1 MHTTSSVSIEN
12 LCSLLILLI
21 IFASCGG
28 SGSDNSSEQTPSTTT
43 KNTSQ
48 EATEETPV
56 QNSTEEQETV
66 EPPQAVQDQPTDRVL
81 KEYPNGLIATLSN
94 EEVECL
100 NANVD
105 EMTLRQIEADLD
117 AGRPLQQGALDALS
131 TCNIANPEEAESTET
146 STETVQEV
154 DPRATIVNITSLN
167 QEGVSPHL
175 EVVDSTTLRM
185 FYSSEE
191 AGGLAVDLCDY
202 DLNCTRQGVVDFVQD
217 LTLVETVDGVRRGYF
232 VELNTETKN
241 KEIWTAVV
249 SEDGLTFS
257 DKVPL
262 GFIKGDYQAWG
273 VPDAVLLPD
282 GRVRIYWVDEPV
294 GMAGER
300 IVSATSETTKGVSFV
315 KDSGYRFENGYVD
328 LEVLK
333 AEEGDWE
340 AIFSFSPEKLPQTPQ
355 SLFYGTSTDGLSW
368 EFSGI
373 PISPLDMSYLDPTGV
388 VLSDGSYL
396 IVSAVASNELGTRKY
411 TLYSMQMTLP

>member
-1 MHTTSSVSIEN
+1 MKK
-12 LCSLLILLI
+12 LLILFI
-21 IFASCGG
+21 IFAACGG
-28 SGSDNSSEQTPSTTT
+28 SDSDNSTETSPSATSENTT
-43 KNTSQ
+43 Q
-48 EATEETPV
+48 ETTEETQS
-56 QNSTEEQETV
+56 QNSTEEQGTV

-146 STETVQEV
+146 ATETVQEI
-154 DPRATIVNITSLN
+154 DPRASIVNIKSLN

-202 DLNCTRQGVVDFVQD
+202 DLNCTRQGVVDYVQD
-217 LTLVETVDGVRRGYF
+217 LTLVKTVDGVRRGYF

-355 SLFYGTSTDGLSW
+355 SLFYGTSTDGLNW

-396 IVSAVASNELGTRKY
+396 IVTAVAPNELGTRKY

>member
-1 MHTTSSVSIEN
+1 MKRP
-12 LCSLLILLI
+12 LILLI
-21 IFASCGG
+21 IFAACGG
-28 SGSDNSSEQTPSTTT
+28 SGSDSPTEPSPSTTSAST
-43 KNTSQ
+43 NQ
-48 EATEETPV
+48 ETTEETQV
-56 QNSTEEQETV
+56 QNSTEEQGTI
-66 EPPQAVQDQPTDRVL
+66 EPPQAVQDQATDKVL

-146 STETVQEV
+146 VTETVQEV
-154 DPRATIVNITSLN
+154 DPRASIVNITSLN

-249 SEDGLTFS
+249 SENGLTFS

-294 GMAGER
+294 GMAGA
-300 IVSATSETTKGVSFV
+300 VSYTHLRAHET
-315 KDSGYRFENGYVD
+315 EAD
-328 LEVLK
+328 LVCRLLLEKKK
-333 AEEGDWE
+333 AARAG
-340 AIFSFSPEKLPQTPQ
+340 
-355 SLFYGTSTDGLSW
+355 
-368 EFSGI
+368 
-373 PISPLDMSYLDPTGV
+373 
-388 VLSDGSYL
+388 
-396 IVSAVASNELGTRKY
+396 
-411 TLYSMQMTLP
+411 

>member
-1 MHTTSSVSIEN
+1 M
-12 LCSLLILLI
+12 
-21 IFASCGG
+21 
-28 SGSDNSSEQTPSTTT
+28 
-43 KNTSQ
+43 
-48 EATEETPV
+48 
-56 QNSTEEQETV
+56 
-66 EPPQAVQDQPTDRVL
+66 
-81 KEYPNGLIATLSN
+81 
-94 EEVECL
+94 
-100 NANVD
+100 
-105 EMTLRQIEADLD
+105 
-117 AGRPLQQGALDALS
+117 
-131 TCNIANPEEAESTET
+131 
-146 STETVQEV
+146 
-154 DPRATIVNITSLN
+154 
-167 QEGVSPHL
+167 
-175 EVVDSTTLRM
+175 LRM

-217 LTLVETVDGVRRGYF
+217 LTLVETLDGVRRGYF

-396 IVSAVASNELGTRKY
+396 IVTAVAPNELGTRKY

>member
-1 MHTTSSVSIEN
+1 MKK
-12 LCSLLILLI
+12 LLILFI

-28 SGSDNSSEQTPSTTT
+28 SGSDNSSEPTPSTTS
-43 KNTSQ
+43 KNTSK
-48 EATEETPV
+48 ETTEETSV
-56 QNSTEEQETV
+56 QNFTEEQENV
-66 EPPQAVQDQPTDRVL
+66 EPPQVLQDQPTDRVL
-81 KEYPNGLIATLSN
+81 KEYPNGLIATLYNS
-94 EEVECL
+94 EIACL
-100 NANVD
+100 NTNFD

-117 AGRPLQQGALDALS
+117 AGRPLQQRALDVLS
-131 TCNIANPEEAESTET
+131 TCNIANPEESEPTET
-146 STETVQEV
+146 ATETVQQV
-154 DPRATIVNITSLN
+154 DPRASIVNITNLN

-202 DLNCTRQGVVDFVQD
+202 NLNCTRQGVVDFVQD
-217 LTLVETVDGVRRGYF
+217 LTLVETVDGARRGYF

-249 SEDGLTFS
+249 SEDGLTLS

-333 AEEGDWE
+333 AEEGDWK
-340 AIFSFSPEKLPQTPQ
+340 AIFSFSPEKLPQIPQ

-388 VLSDGSYL
+388 LLSDGSYL
-396 IVSAVASNELGTRKY
+396 IVSAVAPNELGTRKY

>member
-1 MHTTSSVSIEN
+1 MKK
-12 LCSLLILLI
+12 LLILFI
-21 IFASCGG
+21 IFAACGG
-28 SGSDNSSEQTPSTTT
+28 SDSDNSTETSPSATSENTT
-43 KNTSQ
+43 Q
-48 EATEETPV
+48 ETTEETQS
-56 QNSTEEQETV
+56 QNSTEEQGTV

-146 STETVQEV
+146 ATETVQEI
-154 DPRATIVNITSLN
+154 DPRASIVNIKSLN

-202 DLNCTRQGVVDFVQD
+202 DLNCTRQGVVDYVQD
-217 LTLVETVDGVRRGYF
+217 LTLVKTVDGVRRGYF

-333 AEEGDWE
+333 AKEGDWE

-355 SLFYGTSTDGLSW
+355 SLFYGTSTDGLNW

-396 IVSAVASNELGTRKY
+396 IVTAVAPNELGTRKY

>member
-1 MHTTSSVSIEN
+1 MKRP
-12 LCSLLILLI
+12 LILLI
-21 IFASCGG
+21 IFAACGG
-28 SGSDNSSEQTPSTTT
+28 SGSDSPTEPSPSTTSAST
-43 KNTSQ
+43 NQ
-48 EATEETPV
+48 ETTEETQV
-56 QNSTEEQETV
+56 QNSTEEQGTI
-66 EPPQAVQDQPTDRVL
+66 EPPQPVQDQPTYRVL

-146 STETVQEV
+146 VTETVQEV
-154 DPRATIVNITSLN
+154 DPRASIVNIASLN

-249 SEDGLTFS
+249 SKDGLTFS

-388 VLSDGSYL
+388 MLSDGSYL
-396 IVSAVASNELGTRKY
+396 IVTAVAPNELGTRKY

>member
-1 MHTTSSVSIEN
+1 M
-12 LCSLLILLI
+12 LCKIYLMKRPLILLI
-21 IFASCGG
+21 ILAACGG
-28 SGSDNSSEQTPSTTT
+28 SGSDSPTEPSPSTTSAST
-43 KNTSQ
+43 NQ
-48 EATEETPV
+48 ETTEETQT
-56 QNSTEEQETV
+56 QNSTEEQGTI
-66 EPPQAVQDQPTDRVL
+66 EPPQAVQDQATDKVL

-94 EEVECL
+94 DEVECL

-146 STETVQEV
+146 VTETVQEV
-154 DPRATIVNITSLN
+154 DPRASIVNITSLN

-175 EVVDSTTLRM
+175 EAVDSTTLRM

-333 AEEGDWE
+333 AEEGDWK

-396 IVSAVASNELGTRKY
+396 IVTAVAPNELGTRKY

>member
-1 MHTTSSVSIEN
+1 MKK
-12 LCSLLILLI
+12 LLILLI
-21 IFASCGG
+21 IFAACGG
-28 SGSDNSSEQTPSTTT
+28 SGSDNSSEPTPSTTS
-43 KNTSQ
+43 KNIPQ
-48 EATEETPV
+48 ET
-56 QNSTEEQETV
+56 TEEQATTEQ
-66 EPPQAVQDQPTDRVL
+66 PQVVQEQPTDRVL
-81 KEYPNGLIATLSN
+81 REYPNGLIATLSN
-94 EEVECL
+94 EEVGCL

-117 AGRPLQQGALDALS
+117 AGRPLQQRALDALS

-146 STETVQEV
+146 ATETVQEV
-154 DPRATIVNITSLN
+154 DPRASIVNITTLN

-175 EVVDSTTLRM
+175 EFVDSTMLRM

-388 VLSDGSYL
+388 LLSDGSYL
-396 IVSAVASNELGTRKY
+396 IVTAVAPNELGTRKY

>member
-1 MHTTSSVSIEN
+1 MKRP
-12 LCSLLILLI
+12 LILLI
-21 IFASCGG
+21 IFAACGG
-28 SGSDNSSEQTPSTTT
+28 SGSDSPTEPSPSTTSAST
-43 KNTSQ
+43 NQ
-48 EATEETPV
+48 ET
-56 QNSTEEQETV
+56 TEEQGTI
-66 EPPQAVQDQPTDRVL
+66 EPPQAVQDQATDKVL

-146 STETVQEV
+146 VTETVQEV
-154 DPRATIVNITSLN
+154 DPRASIVNIASLN

-396 IVSAVASNELGTRKY
+396 IVTAVAPNELGTRKY

>member
-1 MHTTSSVSIEN
+1 MKKF
-12 LCSLLILLI
+12 LILFI
-21 IFASCGG
+21 IFAACGG
-28 SGSDNSSEQTPSTTT
+28 SGSDNSTEPSSSVTSETTT
-43 KNTSQ
+43 Q
-48 EATEETPV
+48 ETTEETQS
-56 QNSTEEQETV
+56 QNSTEEQGTV
-66 EPPQAVQDQPTDRVL
+66 EPPQPVQDQPTDKVL

-146 STETVQEV
+146 ATETVQEV
-154 DPRATIVNITSLN
+154 DPRASIVNIASLN

-396 IVSAVASNELGTRKY
+396 IVTAVAPNELGTRKY
-411 TLYSMQMTLP
+411 TLYSMQMTQP

>member
-1 MHTTSSVSIEN
+1 
-12 LCSLLILLI
+12 
-21 IFASCGG
+21 
-28 SGSDNSSEQTPSTTT
+28 
-43 KNTSQ
+43 
-48 EATEETPV
+48 
-56 QNSTEEQETV
+56 
-66 EPPQAVQDQPTDRVL
+66 
-81 KEYPNGLIATLSN
+81 
-94 EEVECL
+94 
-100 NANVD
+100 
-105 EMTLRQIEADLD
+105 MTLRQIEADLD

-131 TCNIANPEEAESTET
+131 TCNIANPEDAEPTET
-146 STETVQEV
+146 ATETLQEV
-154 DPRATIVNITSLN
+154 DPRASIVNITSLN

-241 KEIWTAVV
+241 KEIWTAIV

-396 IVSAVASNELGTRKY
+396 IVTAVAPNELGTRKY

>member
-1 MHTTSSVSIEN
+1 MKRP
-12 LCSLLILLI
+12 LILLI
-21 IFASCGG
+21 IFAACGG
-28 SGSDNSSEQTPSTTT
+28 SGSDSPTEPSPSTTSAST
-43 KNTSQ
+43 NQ
-48 EATEETPV
+48 ET
-56 QNSTEEQETV
+56 TEEQGTI
-66 EPPQAVQDQPTDRVL
+66 EPPQAVQDQATDKVL

-146 STETVQEV
+146 VTETVQEV
-154 DPRATIVNITSLN
+154 DPRASIVNIASLN

-333 AEEGDWE
+333 AEEGYWE

-396 IVSAVASNELGTRKY
+396 IVTAVAPNELGTRKY

>member
-1 MHTTSSVSIEN
+1 MKRP
-12 LCSLLILLI
+12 LILLI
-21 IFASCGG
+21 IFAACGG
-28 SGSDNSSEQTPSTTT
+28 SGSDSPTEPSPSTTSAST
-43 KNTSQ
+43 NQ
-48 EATEETPV
+48 ETTEETQA
-56 QNSTEEQETV
+56 QNSTEEQGTI
-66 EPPQAVQDQPTDRVL
+66 EPPQAVQDQATDKVL

-146 STETVQEV
+146 VTETVQEV
-154 DPRATIVNITSLN
+154 DPRASIVNITSLN

-396 IVSAVASNELGTRKY
+396 IVTAVAPNELGTRKY
-411 TLYSMQMTLP
+411 TLYSMQMTQP

>member
-1 MHTTSSVSIEN
+1 MKK
-12 LCSLLILLI
+12 LLILFI
-21 IFASCGG
+21 IFAACGG
-28 SGSDNSSEQTPSTTT
+28 SDSDNSTETSPSATSENTT
-43 KNTSQ
+43 Q
-48 EATEETPV
+48 ETTEETQS
-56 QNSTEEQETV
+56 QNSTEEQGTV

-131 TCNIANPEEAESTET
+131 TCNIANPEETESTET
-146 STETVQEV
+146 ATETVQEI
-154 DPRATIVNITSLN
+154 DPRASIVNIKSLN

-175 EVVDSTTLRM
+175 EVEDSTTLRM

-202 DLNCTRQGVVDFVQD
+202 DLNCTRQGVVDYVQD
-217 LTLVETVDGVRRGYF
+217 LTLVKTVDGVRRGYF

-355 SLFYGTSTDGLSW
+355 SLFYGTSTDGLNW

-396 IVSAVASNELGTRKY
+396 IVTAVAPNELGTRKY

>member
-1 MHTTSSVSIEN
+1 M
-12 LCSLLILLI
+12 
-21 IFASCGG
+21 
-28 SGSDNSSEQTPSTTT
+28 
-43 KNTSQ
+43 
-48 EATEETPV
+48 
-56 QNSTEEQETV
+56 
-66 EPPQAVQDQPTDRVL
+66 
-81 KEYPNGLIATLSN
+81 
-94 EEVECL
+94 
-100 NANVD
+100 
-105 EMTLRQIEADLD
+105 
-117 AGRPLQQGALDALS
+117 
-131 TCNIANPEEAESTET
+131 
-146 STETVQEV
+146 
-154 DPRATIVNITSLN
+154 
-167 QEGVSPHL
+167 
-175 EVVDSTTLRM
+175 
-185 FYSSEE
+185 
-191 AGGLAVDLCDY
+191 
-202 DLNCTRQGVVDFVQD
+202 
-217 LTLVETVDGVRRGYF
+217 ETVDGVRRGYF

-368 EFSGI
+368 KFSGI

-396 IVSAVASNELGTRKY
+396 IVTAVAPNELGTRKY

>member
-1 MHTTSSVSIEN
+1 MKRP
-12 LCSLLILLI
+12 LILLI
-21 IFASCGG
+21 IFAACGG
-28 SGSDNSSEQTPSTTT
+28 SGSDSPTEPSPSTTSAST
-43 KNTSQ
+43 NQ
-48 EATEETPV
+48 ETTEETQV
-56 QNSTEEQETV
+56 QNSTEEQGIIK
-66 EPPQAVQDQPTDRVL
+66 PPQPVQDQPTDRVL

-131 TCNIANPEEAESTET
+131 TCNITNPEEAESTET
-146 STETVQEV
+146 VTETVQEV
-154 DPRATIVNITSLN
+154 DPRASIVNIISLN

-373 PISPLDMSYLDPTGV
+373 PISPLDMSYPDPTGV

-396 IVSAVASNELGTRKY
+396 IVTAVAPNELGTRKY

>member
-1 MHTTSSVSIEN
+1 MKRP
-12 LCSLLILLI
+12 LILLI
-21 IFASCGG
+21 IFAACGG
-28 SGSDNSSEQTPSTTT
+28 SGSDSPTEPSPSTTSAST
-43 KNTSQ
+43 NQ
-48 EATEETPV
+48 ETTEETQA
-56 QNSTEEQETV
+56 QNSTEEQGTI
-66 EPPQAVQDQPTDRVL
+66 EPPQAVQDQATDKVL

-146 STETVQEV
+146 VTETVQEV
-154 DPRATIVNITSLN
+154 DPRASIVNIASLN

-388 VLSDGSYL
+388 VLSDGAYL
-396 IVSAVASNELGTRKY
+396 IVTAVAPNEI
-411 TLYSMQMTLP
+411 S

>member
-1 MHTTSSVSIEN
+1 MKK
-12 LCSLLILLI
+12 LLILFI
-21 IFASCGG
+21 IFAACGG
-28 SGSDNSSEQTPSTTT
+28 SDSDNSTETSPSATSENTT
-43 KNTSQ
+43 Q
-48 EATEETPV
+48 ETTEETQS
-56 QNSTEEQETV
+56 QNSTEEQGTV

-94 EEVECL
+94 EEVACL

-131 TCNIANPEEAESTET
+131 TCNIANPEEAESAET
-146 STETVQEV
+146 ATETVQEI
-154 DPRATIVNITSLN
+154 DPRASIVNIKSLN

-202 DLNCTRQGVVDFVQD
+202 DLNCTRQGVVDYVQD
-217 LTLVETVDGVRRGYF
+217 LTLVKTVDGVRRGYF

-355 SLFYGTSTDGLSW
+355 SLFYGTSTDGLNW

-396 IVSAVASNELGTRKY
+396 IVTAVAPNELGTRKY